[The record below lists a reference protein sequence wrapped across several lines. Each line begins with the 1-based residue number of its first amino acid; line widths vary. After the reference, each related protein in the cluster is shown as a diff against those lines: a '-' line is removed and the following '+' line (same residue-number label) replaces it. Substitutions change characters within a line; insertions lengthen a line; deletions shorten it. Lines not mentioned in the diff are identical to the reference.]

1 MSSRRR
7 KQEVREMSARACA
20 KLEEERRPYSEIYEL
35 LKNGTDEELVARIDR
50 AVAEGSD
57 IMHHLD
63 KYRYA
68 LIHTAALENRP
79 AAFVPL
85 LRAGFTADGR
95 EFDVKGTPLHIAANC
110 GSAEAAKELIR
121 LGADVNARGFDD
133 KAPLHC
139 AACYT
144 KETDEK
150 KFETIKILLDAG
162 ADPHAKDVFR
172 LEPVNW
178 FGTRRAQR
186 RFLTLIPE
194 ESDSLP
200 PRYAFT
206 RDYNDQLVLAIND
219 ISLKKKKSDD

>member
-1 MSSRRR
+1 MA
-7 KQEVREMSARACA
+7 ARARA
-20 KLEEERRPYSEIYEL
+20 RQIEERRPYSEIYEL

-85 LRAGFTADGR
+85 LRAGFTVDGR
-95 EFDVKGTPLHIAANC
+95 ELDGKGTPLHIAANC
-110 GSAEAAKELIR
+110 GSAEAARELIR

-139 AACYT
+139 AAC
-144 KETDEK
+144 
-150 KFETIKILLDAG
+150 
-162 ADPHAKDVFR
+162 
-172 LEPVNW
+172 
-178 FGTRRAQR
+178 
-186 RFLTLIPE
+186 
-194 ESDSLP
+194 
-200 PRYAFT
+200 
-206 RDYNDQLVLAIND
+206 
-219 ISLKKKKSDD
+219 

>member
-1 MSSRRR
+1 MSNRKR
-7 KQEVREMSARACA
+7 KQQVREMAARARA
-20 KLEEERRPYSEIYEL
+20 RQIEERRPYSEIYEL

-85 LRAGFTADGR
+85 LRAGFTVDGR
-95 EFDVKGTPLHIAANC
+95 ELDGKGTPLHIAANC
-110 GSAEAAKELIR
+110 GSAEAARELIR
-121 LGADVNARGFDD
+121 LGADVNAIGFDD

-150 KFETIKILLDAG
+150 KFEA
-162 ADPHAKDVFR
+162 R
-172 LEPVNW
+172 
-178 FGTRRAQR
+178 
-186 RFLTLIPE
+186 
-194 ESDSLP
+194 
-200 PRYAFT
+200 
-206 RDYNDQLVLAIND
+206 QLVRHEASPAPLFNPHRRRKRQPPAAVRLHARLQRPTRPGD
-219 ISLKKKKSDD
+219 SRHISVVWEK